1 MRIQLVHPPVCLNR
15 HALQATRPA
24 PPLGLAYLAA
34 AVRAAGH
41 RVSVLDA
48 FMAAPEQART
58 RGRISV
64 LGMTP
69 QAIAA
74 NIAPDTQVVGLSG
87 MFSFAWPQL
96 REILRAVRAAR
107 PDVLLVGGGEHFTGM
122 TEQCLRETP
131 LVYVVR
137 GEGET
142 TLVALLDALDAGA
155 DPRSVPGLAWCDAE
169 GAFRQSAPRARER
182 DVDALPWPA
191 WDLFDLAGYH
201 ARGLVLGQARGFTVP
216 MLATRGC
223 PYACTFCSNA
233 MMWGRHWF
241 ARRPA
246 DVVAEMQTWHA
257 RYGATNF
264 PFHDLTAVLR
274 RSWILDF
281 CDALEAAALP
291 VTWQLPVGTRC
302 EVVDDEVARRLYQTG
317 CRSIT
322 FAPETGSLAMRDAV
336 QKRMTDAALLRAV
349 RASAN
354 AGLNV
359 SAFFVI
365 GFPGDTPQS
374 LRASIGLA
382 RRLADAGCHDI
393 ALTGF
398 FPVPGTVLFDALAA
412 EGRVTYADTDLEA
425 PLYAMEARLREATNY
440 CRALSA
446 RQLTY
451 YKYAILAR
459 FYARQYLRRPQRILA
474 LADNIVRG
482 HEAGRLEA
490 FLLQRL
496 RRGFTRA
503 ARLPSAAPT
512 APAD

>member
-1 MRIQLVHPPVCLNR
+1 MRMQLVHPPVCLNR

-34 AVRAAGH
+34 AVREAGH
-41 RVSVLDA
+41 TVSVVDA
-48 FMAAPEQART
+48 FMAAPEQERR
-58 RGRISV
+58 RGRIAV
-64 LGMTP
+64 LGLTAEQIAARIDP
-69 QAIAA
+69 QAQA
-74 NIAPDTQVVGLSG
+74 VGLSG
-87 MFSFAWPQL
+87 MFSFAWPEM
-96 REILRAVRAAR
+96 REILRAVRAVR
-107 PDVLLVGGGEHFTGM
+107 PDVLLLGGGEHFTGM
-122 TEQCLRETP
+122 TAQCLREAP
-131 LVYVVR
+131 LDYVVR
-137 GEGET
+137 GEGEA
-142 TLVALLDALDAGA
+142 TLVALLDALEAGA
-155 DPRSVPGLAWCDAE
+155 APHAVAGLAWRDVNGE
-169 GAFRQSAPRARER
+169 YRESAPRPRQRE
-182 DVDALPWPA
+182 VDALPWPA

-246 DVVAEMQTWHA
+246 DVVAEMRAWHL

-274 RSWILDF
+274 RSWIRDF

-302 EVVDDEVARRLYQTG
+302 EVVDAEVARRLFETG

-322 FAPETGSLAMRDAV
+322 FAPETGSLALRDAV
-336 QKRMTDAALLRAV
+336 QKRMTDTALLRAV
-349 RASAN
+349 RASAE

-365 GFPGDTPQS
+365 GFPGDTADS
-374 LRASIGLA
+374 LRDSIDLA

-398 FPVPGTVLFDALAA
+398 FPVPGTALFEELAA
-412 EGRVTYADTDLEA
+412 EGRVSYGDGDLAA
-425 PLYAMEARLREATNY
+425 PLHAMEARLREATNY

-451 YKYAILAR
+451 YKYAILAS
-459 FYARQYLRRPQRILA
+459 FYARQYLRRPQRVATLA
-474 LADNIVRG
+474 ANVARG

-496 RRGFTRA
+496 RRIYPR
-503 ARLPSAAPT
+503 
-512 APAD
+512 PA